1 MLKMPIRNDLF
12 KRHRRAL
19 SDLCFCCQKRQTIQ
33 LKLDNTECFYLVSC
47 ESFYVNLKGSWQHE
61 KVHH

>member
-1 MLKMPIRNDLF
+1 MLKMPIRTDLF
-12 KRHRRAL
+12 KRHRRAF

-47 ESFYVNLKGSWQHE
+47 ESFYVNLKG
-61 KVHH
+61 

>member
-12 KRHRRAL
+12 KRHRRAF

-33 LKLDNTECFYLVSC
+33 LKLDNTECFYLVYC